1 MNKRK
6 KWKIIVAVVCISFI
20 QGLQFSVSPIL
31 GQISE
36 HYQGVPVSLVQML
49 VTAPSLIS
57 IGVAL
62 ASGWLAVKVS
72 KKKLL
77 LLASL
82 VQESAGSSLFGLI
95 TFLSFLGREWF
106 TESHWDCPQR

>member
-72 KKKLL
+72 KKK
-77 LLASL
+77 ASAL
-82 VQESAGSSLFGLI
+82 GKPCGRSQRDRP
-95 TFLSFLGREWF
+95 FLG
-106 TESHWDCPQR
+106 